1 MNFFGIR
8 FGESAYEKYKHTPKE
23 KQNHAHK
30 FEDWTIQ
37 VDKGQKDAAPQFRI
51 NREGNTDVNK
61 YNKILN
67 QLSKDY
73 IAMMDENDDGK
84 VSYDEFEKFHKDEFK
99 DNLGDIPE
107 GSLEYLKNL
116 FTILNLDNEND
127 SKDNL
132 DVREIMNMFHT
143 MDGTDAEFLNDTTYT
158 KKMNIDGL
166 ISQNEYET
174 FTEILSKFEDNDQ
187 SFNLFRGL
195 KLNFEYIF
203 KNYKE

>member
-1 MNFFGIR
+1 
-8 FGESAYEKYKHTPKE
+8 
-23 KQNHAHK
+23 
-30 FEDWTIQ
+30 
-37 VDKGQKDAAPQFRI
+37 
-51 NREGNTDVNK
+51 
-61 YNKILN
+61 
-67 QLSKDY
+67 
-73 IAMMDENDDGK
+73 
-84 VSYDEFEKFHKDEFK
+84 
-99 DNLGDIPE
+99 
-107 GSLEYLKNL
+107 
-116 FTILNLDNEND
+116 
-127 SKDNL
+127 
-132 DVREIMNMFHT
+132 MNMFHT